1 MKTDVYSWRLSRG
14 LKSEIE
20 RAARLKKMRVS
31 AVLDS
36 AVRDWLAKNAEDVA
50 EDEEQRRL
58 HAAVAPFIGSIRGK
72 NPHRAETAAALI
84 KKSLRRRYAR

>member
-1 MKTDVYSWRLSRG
+1 MKTDVYSWRVSRG

-36 AVRDWLAKNAEDVA
+36 AVRDWLAKNAKDIA
-50 EDEEQRRL
+50 GDEEQRRL
-58 HAAVAPFIGSIRGK
+58 HTAVAPFIGSIQGRD
-72 NPHRAETAAALI
+72 PRRAETAGALI
-84 KKSLRRRYAR
+84 KESLRRQYAR